1 MAAANGAQREE
12 RAGEAVTEEQLL
24 DVLYEIMAQ
33 GVDPTAQLKIG
44 EVERFLHEHAR
55 QRKPLAELM
64 AFFARHGL
72 SRDPADYAADPDLGE
87 LASGLSRARGPS
99 STMILLEDS
108 PLEAPLEPPPE
119 PALPLVTQETSGLK
133 AVVLPVSQRPDA
145 RVRWLPIALAAAGAV
160 ALGMLAFSVQ
170 RSRDLSQDLAR
181 ARLQQQTT
189 GLALGA
195 LERRADELSQQ
206 LGQSE
211 AERRQLTERIET
223 YMNEGARQHA
233 AEAEALTR
241 LLGPKY
247 DALRSRSLQAS
258 SEPR

>member
-1 MAAANGAQREE
+1 MAVAIGAQREE
-12 RAGEAVTEEQLL
+12 RAGEAVSEEQLL

-99 STMILLEDS
+99 STMILLED
-108 PLEAPLEPPPE
+108 APLEPPPE
-119 PALPLVTQETSGLK
+119 PPAEPSLPLVTQETSGLK
-133 AVVLPVSQRPDA
+133 AVVVPARPAA
-145 RVRWLPIALAAAGAV
+145 RVRWLPFALAAAGAV

-170 RSRDLSQDLAR
+170 RSRDLSRDLAR

-189 GLALGA
+189 DLALGA
-195 LERRADELSQQ
+195 LERRAEELSQQ

-211 AERRQLTERIET
+211 AARRQLTERIET

-258 SEPR
+258 SEAR